1 MTSNGGWTTGQVAVV
16 WTDTESIGLNIGL
29 FVFWSQFEEKKS
41 ITKSYLGYIKFEI
54 LINSSKDV
62 KRQINNYL
70 NLKFSDHG
78 QK

>member
-1 MTSNGGWTTGQVAVV
+1 MGDEQLDRWQWYELIRKV
-16 WTDTESIGLNIGL
+16 L
-29 FVFWSQFEEKKS
+29 FSDLSLRGKKS